1 MEIGGFFHTRDQRIP
16 KCRAPDPTGKCLDHL
31 QLGFW
36 KRHSRGTKGCGK
48 IDMYMERNEYIY
60 IYYIFCIY
68 LYAYLIKWYNV
79 FLNHGSKFHSLKLKV
94 TQVLTSPDTDSI
106 QPNPPIDSISD
117 GSTTTHPKKGPHRKT
132 NRESRCFKKMLMHVL
147 LRLDGKPQN
156 KSMSFWDY

>member
-1 MEIGGFFHTRDQRIP
+1 MNI
-16 KCRAPDPTGKCLDHL
+16 
-31 QLGFW
+31 
-36 KRHSRGTKGCGK
+36 
-48 IDMYMERNEYIY
+48 YIY
-60 IYYIFCIY
+60 IYHIFCIY

-147 LRLDGKPQN
+147 LTLDGKPQN
-156 KSMSFWDY
+156 KSMSFWDYLKKKHSNIIDVSCFGLGFFGGSKKPIRLCSLTSASVHLGTEFTVSWL